1 MKLFADDT
9 SIFPVVHDFD
19 LSTKQLNGDLSKISE
34 WASQWKCSFNPD
46 LSKQAQEIV
55 FSGNS

>member
-19 LSTKQLNGDLSKISE
+19 LSAKQLNGDLSKISE
-34 WASQWKCSFNPD
+34 WASQWKFSCNPD
-46 LSKQAQEIV
+46 LSK
-55 FSGNS
+55 